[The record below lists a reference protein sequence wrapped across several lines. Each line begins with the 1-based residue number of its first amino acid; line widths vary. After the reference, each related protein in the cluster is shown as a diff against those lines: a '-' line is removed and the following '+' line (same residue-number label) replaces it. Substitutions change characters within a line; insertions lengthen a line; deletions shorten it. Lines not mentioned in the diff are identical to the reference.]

1 MRIFLFDKVL
11 FQRLHARICHFR
23 SIEMV
28 TIRSFYVV
36 VVVGFSAKQNQKV
49 FLANGERSDKCFVF
63 IIWQSPLFTL

>member
-36 VVVGFSAKQNQKV
+36 VVVVGFSAKQNQKV
-49 FLANGERSDKCFVF
+49 FLANGEP
-63 IIWQSPLFTL
+63 I

>member
-49 FLANGERSDKCFVF
+49 FLANGEP
-63 IIWQSPLFTL
+63 I